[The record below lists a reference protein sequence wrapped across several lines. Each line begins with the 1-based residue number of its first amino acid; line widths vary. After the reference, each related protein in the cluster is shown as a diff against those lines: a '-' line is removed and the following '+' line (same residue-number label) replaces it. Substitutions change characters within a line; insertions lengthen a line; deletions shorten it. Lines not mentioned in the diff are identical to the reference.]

1 MNKVLRE
8 VIKVL
13 TCKLMNARS
22 IVNKMLELEEMVY
35 EEDPDII
42 LITESWTNSYIPLA
56 EIHIPGYEI
65 IRKDRV
71 NRKDSGC
78 VAYFR
83 EDIRATA
90 LE

>member
-1 MNKVLRE
+1 MNV
-8 VIKVL
+8 
-13 TCKLMNARS
+13 RS

-42 LITESWTNSYIPLA
+42 LIIESWINSYIPLA
-56 EIHIPGYEI
+56 EINIPGHEI
-65 IRKDRV
+65 VRKDRV
-71 NRKDSGC
+71 NRKGGGC

-90 LE
+90 LEELINDNEE